1 MTPIEQFELIISR
14 FYPGFTIPER
24 RTQRHEATKDGAMI
38 DRYLCRL
45 SPGDQL
51 KIIEWKSMM
60 KLEGPQTVSDWIHL
74 RDRDKDIIGIVRL
87 ADVSAIH
94 FGHPAA
100 KTEQEQQI
108 SIAPLMEIPA

>member
-1 MTPIEQFELIISR
+1 MLTIHFRDGREVRYQEGC
-14 FYPGFTIPER
+14 GF
-24 RTQRHEATKDGAMI
+24 
-38 DRYLCRL
+38 
-45 SPGDQL
+45 
-51 KIIEWKSMM
+51 
-60 KLEGPQTVSDWIHL
+60 QTVSDWIHL